1 LFYRSINNPYSPAF
15 NELNNPDSFIRKNY
29 ATFSSLADI
38 YKIVSK
44 DEGGQVELVKK
55 QQGPLQEYLLRQSA
69 CFSCPDGRGSCL
81 AILVFFF
88 NGSSSAHLLIC
99 SFAHF
104 LTVPSMIPTVHP
116 FLSLLKV

>member
-69 CFSCPDGRGSCL
+69 C
-81 AILVFFF
+81 ILSTQDFGAAT
-88 NGSSSAHLLIC
+88 NDIAELI
-99 SFAHF
+99 
-104 LTVPSMIPTVHP
+104 
-116 FLSLLKV
+116 